1 MSQVTSSCSIFSAS
15 LSKGK
20 YTPMASLLTKITL
33 ASAILIISLGV
44 NLSLSAKVSRDDALK
59 ASQHFTRVLSEA
71 KCSKPFPRVVK
82 LDELFP
88 NSGKKFVPRCT
99 LIHYCGEDTGCCQQ
113 ENQKCSPLKQE
124 PITLYFWVVELTNRG
139 QKRGI
144 EKVTLFND
152 TECYCKNN
160 SPDDNR

>member
-1 MSQVTSSCSIFSAS
+1 
-15 LSKGK
+15 
-20 YTPMASLLTKITL
+20 MALTFNTIIL
-33 ASAILIISLGV
+33 ISAIFIICISVKSSLG
-44 NLSLSAKVSRDDALK
+44 AKVSRDDALR

-71 KCSKPFPRVVK
+71 KCSKPYPRVVQ

-113 ENQKCSPLKQE
+113 ENQRCSPLKQE
-124 PITLYFWVVELTNRG
+124 PVTLYFWVIELTNRG

-160 SPDDNR
+160 SPEDNR